1 MNQPVQEV
9 KMAAHNYSTPKILK
23 LPEVENKTGYRRSSI
38 YLKVSQGIFP
48 APISLGARS
57 VGWLGSEI
65 NEWILDQIR
74 KSRSQEDNSHV

>member
-1 MNQPVQEV
+1 
-9 KMAAHNYSTPKILK
+9 MAAHNSSTPKILK

-57 VGWLGSEI
+57 VGWLESEI
-65 NEWILDQIR
+65 NEWILDRIR
-74 KSRSQEDNSHV
+74 KSRSQEDNTSWHER

>member
-1 MNQPVQEV
+1 
-9 KMAAHNYSTPKILK
+9 MAAHNYSTPKILK